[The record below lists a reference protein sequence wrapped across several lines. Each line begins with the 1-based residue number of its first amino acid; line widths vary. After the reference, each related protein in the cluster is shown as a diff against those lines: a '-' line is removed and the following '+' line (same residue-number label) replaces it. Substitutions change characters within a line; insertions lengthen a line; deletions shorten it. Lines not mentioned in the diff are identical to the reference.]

1 MACPEKESDME
12 SGEYSENAL
21 ITSLRSQSAL
31 FKLLFFVILAVL
43 VVLNFFIKP
52 YHPHI
57 SLETYPGFW
66 AVFGF
71 VLAVAMA
78 FVMKRIVAPLIGVPE
93 DIHD

>member
-1 MACPEKESDME
+1 MNIPENPMIKQARAA
-12 SGEYSENAL
+12 SG
-21 ITSLRSQSAL
+21 L
-31 FKLLFFVILAVL
+31 FKLLFFAVLAVL

-71 VLAVAMA
+71 VLAVVMA